1 MHTLVIVD
9 MQASFKSS
17 NNLRLI
23 HNIFR
28 EIDLAKKHNW
38 PIVVL
43 EYKDHGKTHKDII
56 NRIGRYNKKRV
67 STKSIDDGS
76 YEADGQ
82 IRNLTKSKRVRL
94 VGVNLNACVL
104 DTACGLKRL
113 KYKVEIVNDAC
124 RSDGFWMHEW
134 QNGFLPVIRNLDIG
148 VIRHR
153 TKIYNTNVWK

>member
-9 MQASFKSS
+9 MQASFEAS
-17 NNLRLI
+17 NNLRLTRS
-23 HNIFR
+23 IFR

-38 PIVVL
+38 PIVIL
-43 EYKDHGKTHKDII
+43 EYKHHGKTHKDII

-67 STKSIDDGS
+67 STKTIDDGS
-76 YEADGQ
+76 YEANEE
-82 IRNLTKSKRVRL
+82 IFNLTKCRKVRL

-104 DTACGLKRL
+104 DTARGLKRL

-124 RSDGFWMHEW
+124 RSNGWWMHEW
-134 QNGFLPVIRNLDIG
+134 QNNFLPVIRNLNIG

-153 TKIYNTNVWK
+153 TRIYNTNVWK